1 MLLISQVKMKPGYSM
16 MELEAKIASML
27 KVLPEDI
34 KSVSLEKESIDA
46 RKKPDVFMVLN
57 CLCEVAHE
65 DSVLKRLRS
74 DQVRKY
80 EPVEYEYEVTGNE
93 KLNEHPVIVGAGP
106 AGLFAAFFLAM
117 EGYKPLLIERGFD
130 VDSRLKDVEE
140 FWETGNLRPGSNV
153 LFGEGGAGTFSDGK
167 LNTLVKDKFGRN
179 RKVLEIFVK
188 AGADPKIL
196 YENKPHIGT
205 DVLVN
210 VVKNIREN
218 IISMGGEVR
227 FNAELTGI
235 HEENGVLKYIEINGI
250 QKVPCE
256 VLILAIG
263 HSARDTFKMLK
274 DSNVHME
281 SKDFAV
287 GLRVEHLQDKIN
299 KALYSNDPE
308 ILKKLPPASYKLAA
322 KTEEGRGVYS
332 FCMCPGGF
340 VVNASSEKGHLCING
355 MSYSKR
361 NGKNANSAIVVTV
374 GKEDFGSDDALAGI
388 EFQRKLEKKAFE
400 IGNGFIP
407 VEHYGNFKAEVK
419 KDVNLSD
426 SDVDNLFSFSP
437 ETKGKYTFAKVS
449 EILPSSINKAIIEGM
464 EHFDKII
471 PGFADD
477 YTLVCGVETRT
488 SSPVRITRDED
499 FVSLN
504 VKGLYPCGEG
514 AGYAGGITSAAMDGM
529 KVFEKIIAKY
539 KPISE

>member
-1 MLLISQVKMKPGYSM
+1 MLLISQVKLKPGYSM
-16 MELEAKIASML
+16 MELEAKIASIL

-34 KSVSLEKESIDA
+34 KSLSLEKESIDA

-57 CLCEVAHE
+57 VLCDVRHE
-65 DSVLKRLRS
+65 DSVLKRIHS
-74 DQVRKY
+74 DQVKKY
-80 EPVEYEYEVTGNE
+80 EPVEYKYSVTGTHELKNR
-93 KLNEHPVIVGAGP
+93 PIIVGAGP
-106 AGLFAAFFLAM
+106 AGLFAAYFLSM

-140 FWETGNLRPGSNV
+140 FWNTGVLKPGSNV

-167 LNTLVKDKFGRN
+167 LNTLIKDKFGRN

-205 DVLVN
+205 DILTK

-235 HEENGVLKYIEINGI
+235 HEENGVLKYIEVNGI
-250 QKVPCE
+250 QKLPCDC
-256 VLILAIG
+256 LILAIG
-263 HSARDTFKMLK
+263 HSARDTFKMLH

-281 SKDFAV
+281 AKDFAV
-287 GLRVEHLQDKIN
+287 GLRVEHRQDKIN

-308 ILKKLPPASYKLAA
+308 VLKKLPPASYKLAA

-340 VVNASSEKGHLCING
+340 VVNSSSEKGYLCING

-361 NGKNANSAIVVTV
+361 NGNNANSAIVVTV
-374 GKEDFGSDDALAGI
+374 GKEDFGSDDVLAGV

-400 IGNGFIP
+400 TGNGFIP
-407 VEHYGNFKAEVK
+407 VEHYGNFKAEVRGE
-419 KDVNLSD
+419 VNLSD
-426 SDVDNLFSFSP
+426 SDIDTLFSFSP

-488 SSPVRITRDED
+488 SSPVRITRDDD

-504 VKGLYPCGEG
+504 VKGMYPCGEG

>member
-1 MLLISQVKMKPGYSM
+1 MLLISQVKLKPGYSM
-16 MELEAKIASML
+16 MELEAKIASIL

-34 KSVSLEKESIDA
+34 KSLSLEKESIDA

-57 CLCEVAHE
+57 VICDVRHE
-65 DSVLKRLRS
+65 DSILKRIHS
-74 DQVRKY
+74 DQVKKY
-80 EPVEYEYEVTGNE
+80 EPVEYKYSVTGTHELKNR
-93 KLNEHPVIVGAGP
+93 PVIVGAGP
-106 AGLFAAFFLAM
+106 AGLFAAYFLSM

-140 FWETGNLRPGSNV
+140 FWNTGVLKPGSNV

-167 LNTLVKDKFGRN
+167 LNTLIKDKFGRN

-205 DVLVN
+205 DVLTK

-235 HEENGVLKYIEINGI
+235 HEENGVLKYIEVNGI
-250 QKVPCE
+250 QKLPCDC
-256 VLILAIG
+256 LILAIG
-263 HSARDTFKMLK
+263 HSARDTFKMLH

-287 GLRVEHLQDKIN
+287 GLRVEHRQDKIN

-308 ILKKLPPASYKLAA
+308 VLKKLPPASYKLAA

-340 VVNASSEKGHLCING
+340 VVNSSSEKGYLCING

-361 NGKNANSAIVVTV
+361 NGNNANSAIVVTV
-374 GKEDFGSDDALAGI
+374 GKEDFGSDDVLAGV

-400 IGNGFIP
+400 TGNGFIP
-407 VEHYGNFKAEVK
+407 VEHYGNFKAEVRGE
-419 KDVNLSD
+419 VNLSD
-426 SDVDNLFSFSP
+426 SDVDTLFSFSP
-437 ETKGKYTFAKVS
+437 ETKGRYTFAKVS

-488 SSPVRITRDED
+488 SSPVRITRDDD

-504 VKGLYPCGEG
+504 VKGMYPCGEG